1 MDAAQALADL
11 AEISSQIDVAVLLTA
26 DGVVLGATIDDEA
39 RAARLGEG
47 ALRLLQEAP
56 SGPDGSAP
64 AQLEATTPHGGVFVV
79 REAGRTIVATTGPEP
94 TVGLVFYDLKTCLRS
109 AAEEPEETQPKP
121 KARRSRKQ
129 AETGSEAGGAA

>member
-79 REAGRTIVATTGPEP
+79 LSLAWGWALGGIAPDRWDVA
-94 TVGLVFYDLKTCLRS
+94 
-109 AAEEPEETQPKP
+109 
-121 KARRSRKQ
+121 
-129 AETGSEAGGAA
+129 GAALCLAGVAVIMYAPR